1 MSVASREQVA
11 HEPRSAGL
19 FLSRRTII
27 FLSVMAL
34 ILMALAAWWL
44 LRPPRSKRG
53 MEALVSAFSSR
64 RIIEPR
70 LTGGFAAAKFDHS
83 RKNTDGINRE
93 ELDRARQLI
102 EEAAIYEDSFDSA
115 LIHARFLVIDGRLAD
130 AEKLLRKVFPKNE
143 QSAALHND
151 LGVCLIEAGKIEDA
165 LELFKS
171 ALGYAPQMSEALFNR
186 ALCLEKLYL
195 LDAARDEYSRIAE
208 MERDPAWQSEM
219 RERIEKLSHLPDP
232 KKSESDVRAA
242 FTAALTAGRNDE
254 AKKIAD
260 ENFNTFYGYALID
273 LTIEHLGAAVA
284 GERDKSE
291 AALREIEQ
299 VGEIFIE
306 MKEDR
311 FVADAALY
319 LRNLRP
325 EDQAEELELIR
336 EYKEA
341 VEATN
346 SLKGADKQAA
356 FDRLAKIAGRFHALG
371 NYQRALRA
379 EIRIAK
385 HLYESNNL
393 DSSIALFEKNLPLVK
408 QHEWRFDHADIL
420 TNLGIGYTRLGKD
433 ITSIRLCEEARDIFH
448 RMRENALEAKTLQ
461 YISVAYRRLG
471 DLDSALRRFRQSL
484 HSTLLIS
491 PKPVE
496 LSYTYSEISYIHRQL
511 GNHNLALLFAQQSL
525 AFAEAASDPNRIS
538 QVLMQVAIEHAALGQ
553 YDEALFSSN
562 RALKLLDKIDS
573 GQRAYTEPLA
583 MIQAGQI
590 AFQTGNTA
598 QAKEYY
604 NRAENLASKTE
615 DNKFLI
621 IESLRRRAAVFAD
634 EGNIDRARA
643 DANRLVAEI
652 DHYRGNIAASKYRSS
667 FLEASH
673 SAFDEIISLYATA
686 FGLPEEAFNMSE
698 RARARALLDEIESRK
713 QFGKGKRTDA
723 SVLNTAAPLNFRQI
737 RSSLP
742 EDLTVVE
749 YAVTEKQTF
758 IFIVRRAGLE
768 VKVSPAGA
776 ELIDELVSQYIS
788 DLKSKVPVE
797 QLKPKAQE
805 LYHYLIEPIE
815 GSINRS
821 DVICI
826 VPDKALHFVPFTA
839 LVDGDGHYF
848 IDSFRLSYAPSA
860 SALAYCL
867 DEQRKKPASKG
878 ERIVAVG
885 NPEFDSKKF
894 PDLPSLPDSE
904 REAEESARFYTDRT
918 VLGRSNATESRVR
931 AAIRDCDVAHFA
943 LHCRVEENS
952 PWLAELIL
960 ANAKPGAADVELMAS
975 EDDGVLSLDEI
986 YKINLPRTRLV
997 VLSACETGLGHFYR
1011 GEGMVSLAR
1020 PFISAGVPQIV
1031 ASLWQVDSKETSQ
1044 LMIEFH
1050 RERKNGG
1057 RKAVDALR
1065 EAQLKMSRSGLH
1077 PFYWA
1082 SFIAIGS
1089 AN

>member
-11 HEPRSAGL
+11 HEPHSAGL
-19 FLSRRTII
+19 FLSRRTITI
-27 FLSVMAL
+27 LSVIAL

-53 MEALVSAFSSR
+53 MEALVNAFIGR

-70 LTGGFAAAKFDHS
+70 LTGGFAAAKFDNS
-83 RKNTDGINRE
+83 RDNTEGINRE

-102 EEAAIYEDSFDSA
+102 EEAAIYEDSFDST
-115 LIHARFLVIDGRLAD
+115 LIHARLLVIDGRLAD

-171 ALGYAPQMSEALFNR
+171 ALGHAPQMSEALFNR
-186 ALCLEKLYL
+186 ALCYEKLYL
-195 LDAARDEYSRIAE
+195 LDAARAEYSRIAE
-208 MERDPAWQSEM
+208 MERDPEWQSEM

-242 FTAALTAGRNDE
+242 FNIALREGRNDE
-254 AKKIAD
+254 AKEITG
-260 ENFNTFYGYALID
+260 ENFDTFYKYALID
-273 LTIEHLGAAVA
+273 LTIEHLSAARE
-284 GERDKSE
+284 GEKDKSE
-291 AALREIEQ
+291 AAIMKMGRI
-299 VGEIFIE
+299 GEIFIE
-306 MKEDR
+306 TKEDR

-325 EDQAEELELIR
+325 EDQAEELRLMR
-336 EYKEA
+336 EYRDAIKAMEERNEA
-341 VEATN
+341 E
-346 SLKGADKQAA
+346 KQAA
-356 FDRLAKIAGRFHALG
+356 SDRLRKVAESFRSRG
-371 NYQRALRA
+371 NDQRALKA
-379 EIRIAK
+379 ESRVANY
-385 HLYESNNL
+385 LYVSNRL
-393 DSSIALFEKNLPLVK
+393 EDSIALLEKNLPLAERH
-408 QHEWRFDHADIL
+408 QWLNEYAGIL
-420 TNLGIGYTRLGKD
+420 NSLGIDYARLGRD
-433 ITSIRLCEEARDIFH
+433 VSSIRFCEKAGNIYRKMD
-448 RMRENALEAKTLQ
+448 ENAYEAKALQ
-461 YISVAYRRLG
+461 LISVAYRRLG
-471 DLDSALRRFRQSL
+471 DLTYALRSLRESL
-484 HSTLLIS
+484 HSTLLSS
-491 PKPVE
+491 PKPEE
-496 LSYTYSEISYIHRQL
+496 LSYTYYGISDIYRQK
-511 GNHNLALLFAQQSL
+511 GNHELALLFAKQAL
-525 AFAEAASDPNRIS
+525 VFAEAADDTNRIA
-538 QVLMQVAIEHAALGQ
+538 QTLMAMALEYVELKQ
-553 YDEALFSSN
+553 FDEALLHSDKSLKMIFSLES
-562 RALKLLDKIDS
+562 RSHD
-573 GQRAYTEPLA
+573 YTRPLVLT
-583 MIQAGQI
+583 QAGKI
-590 AFQTGNTA
+590 AFQTGNSA
-598 QAKEYY
+598 QAKQYY
-604 NRAENLASKTE
+604 DRAESLALKTE
-615 DNKFLI
+615 DNKFLL
-621 IESLRRRAAVFAD
+621 IESLRGRAVVSAS
-634 EGNIDRARA
+634 EGEMKQARA
-643 DANRLVAEI
+643 DVARLVEYI
-652 DHYRGNIAASKYRSS
+652 ENYRDKISESKYRSS

-673 SAFDEIISLYATA
+673 RAFDEIISLYATA
-686 FGLPEEAFNMSE
+686 FGLHEEAFNKSE
-698 RARARALLDEIESRK
+698 QARARALLDEIESRQQAGNASISKTARSLDLK
-713 QFGKGKRTDA
+713 QI
-723 SVLNTAAPLNFRQI
+723 Q
-737 RSSLP
+737 SSLP
-742 EDLTVVE
+742 DNLTVIE

-758 IFIVRRAGLE
+758 IFLVRRSGFEVILSSAGTE
-768 VKVSPAGA
+768 M
-776 ELIDELVSQYIS
+776 IDRLVSRFMS

-839 LVDGDGHYF
+839 LVDGNGHYF

-918 VLGRSNATESRVR
+918 VLGRSDATESRVR

-943 LHCRVEENS
+943 LHCQVEENS

-960 ANAKPGAADVELMAS
+960 ANAKPGAEDVEVTAS

-997 VLSACETGLGHFYR
+997 VLSACETGLGHYYR